1 MSNDVALFV
10 DLENVVTSLWNTHRQ
25 APDPMRWVE
34 KAQKYGLVS
43 FARAY
48 GDFTQEHL
56 RDLEP
61 RLRVAGI
68 EPFMCPVKVRGER
81 AQSTV
86 DMNVAIDLYEVALDR
101 VNTSSFLLMAGDSDY
116 VRIVTR
122 LRLRLG
128 KTVIIAGV
136 PGSISRALVESAG
149 GNADPLEISKISDDP
164 EVELELIRRV
174 HEFEITRR
182 NGVLPVFRWMAEYLK
197 HERNRDLIQPE
208 LVEGKLS
215 ELKNRGI
222 LRQELTIGS
231 NGDTVRTTSLD
242 HFHEIVQAA
251 LASMPLSQP
260 PQSPIAQQSMG
271 QQSIGHRPVVLEP

>member
-1 MSNDVALFV
+1 LDGNVALFV

-48 GDFTQEHL
+48 GDFTQDHL

-68 EPFMCPVKVRGER
+68 EPYMCRVKVRGER
-81 AQSTV
+81 SQSTV
-86 DMNVAIDLYEVALDR
+86 DMNVAIDLFEVAQDSA
-101 VNTSSFLLMAGDSDY
+101 NTSTFLLLAGDSDY
-116 VRIVTR
+116 IRIVTR

-128 KTVIIAGV
+128 KTVVIAGV
-136 PGSISRALVESAG
+136 PGSVSRDLVEAAG
-149 GNADPLEISKISDDP
+149 GNADPLEISKVSDDP
-164 EVELELIRRV
+164 AVEREIIRRIN
-174 HEFEITRR
+174 EFEITRR

-197 HERNRDLIQPE
+197 HERNRDLIAPE

-215 ELKNRGI
+215 ELKNLGV

-242 HFHEIVQAA
+242 RFHPVVQAA
-251 LASMPLSQP
+251 LAE
-260 PQSPIAQQSMG
+260 
-271 QQSIGHRPVVLEP
+271 EPAYGER

>member
-1 MSNDVALFV
+1 MNGDVALFV

-25 APDPMRWVE
+25 APEPMRWIE
-34 KAQKYGLVS
+34 KAQKYGLIS

-48 GDFTQEHL
+48 GDFGQEHL

-68 EPFMCPVKVRGER
+68 EPFMCPVKARGER

-86 DMNVAIDLYEVALDR
+86 DMNVAIDLYEVAQDR
-101 VNTSSFLLMAGDSDY
+101 VNTSTFLLMAGDSDY

-128 KTVIIAGV
+128 KRVIIAGV
-136 PGSISRALVESAG
+136 PGSVSRALVESAG
-149 GNADPLEISKISDDP
+149 GENDPLEISKISDDP
-164 EVELELIRRV
+164 EVELELIRRIN
-174 HEFEITRR
+174 EFELTRR

-197 HERNRDLIQPE
+197 HERNRDLIVPE

-215 ELKNRGI
+215 ELKNRGV

-242 HFHEIVQAA
+242 RFHPLVQEA
-251 LASMPLSQP
+251 LAEEPLP
-260 PQSPIAQQSMG
+260 
-271 QQSIGHRPVVLEP
+271 LEPL

>member
-1 MSNDVALFV
+1 MNLSHDVALFV

-25 APDPMRWVE
+25 APEPMRWVE

-48 GDFTQEHL
+48 GDFTQDHM

-68 EPFMCPVKVRGER
+68 EPFMCPVKVRGDR

-101 VNTSSFLLMAGDSDY
+101 VNTNTFLLMAGDSDY

-128 KTVIIAGV
+128 KTVVIAGV
-136 PGSISRALVESAG
+136 PGSISRALVEAAE
-149 GNADPLEISKISDDP
+149 GNADPLEISKVSDDP
-164 EVELELIRRV
+164 EVELELLRRI
-174 HEFEITRR
+174 HEFEMTRR

-197 HERNRDLIQPE
+197 HDRNRDLIQPE

-215 ELKNRGI
+215 DLKNRGI
-222 LRQELTIGS
+222 LRQDLAVGS
-231 NGDTVRTTSLD
+231 NGDPVRTTSLD
-242 HFHEIVQAA
+242 HFHPLVQQA
-251 LASMPLSQP
+251 LANVSLTQQPFQQQPLGRMATDQMPVAFES
-260 PQSPIAQQSMG
+260 
-271 QQSIGHRPVVLEP
+271 